1 MRYETWKVN
10 IAGAVQA
17 KLDIYI
23 QDACPGKLV
32 IEKRPLVL
40 ICPGGGYEH
49 VSPREAEPVALQF
62 LAAGYHAAVLWYD
75 VAEHGAEFPQHLMEL
90 AASVAYLRKN
100 AEEFGI
106 IKNQII
112 VGGFSAGGHLAASLG
127 CFWNKDWLEEKM
139 GMKKECYHPNGLIL
153 SYPVITSGEFAHR
166 GSFVNVM
173 GSKGAN
179 MQETASA
186 NKVQSNIIAMNL
198 TGTELENFLSLENQ
212 VSESIPPVFMW
223 HTFEDEAVPLEN
235 SLLFAMA
242 LRKAGV
248 SLEYHIFP
256 KGGHGY
262 SLANM
267 QTATPSLREIEPQ
280 CEQWMELCKNWIK
293 YNFGEK

>member
-10 IAGAVQA
+10 TPGTKQA

-75 VAEHGAEFPQHLMEL
+75 VEEHGAEFPQHLMEL

-127 CFWNKDWLEEKM
+127 CFWKEAWLEEKM
-139 GMKKECYHPNGLIL
+139 GMKKECYQPNGLIL

-173 GSKGAN
+173 GSKAAVG
-179 MQETASA
+179 E
-186 NKVQSNIIAMNL
+186 MNL
-198 TGTELENFLSLENQ
+198 SGTELEAFLSLEHQ
-212 VSESIPPVFMW
+212 VSDSVPPVFMW

-280 CEQWMELCKNWIK
+280 CEQWMDLCKNWIK